1 MAEPSLSEVLSAGSS
16 ADPEKGS
23 GTPAVVIDTK
33 PVVNYIG
40 QAAQQRQENDWR
52 KYNLFLNNLK
62 DVYKEAGDIN
72 SMEVASQDRE
82 GLRKKMGDVLQKISE
97 NPRGFFTG
105 GAEMMEVQKGLAD
118 LKGQATESK
127 MNNTYDMAHREF
139 LTRNPQFATP
149 DNMKK
154 VDAYLG
160 QPLGARKSF
169 LLQPQPIL
177 DFDKLSASI
186 NGIVGKNFSVN
197 GFTGVDQQGNRTA
210 GNQYLLKEKGREYDP
225 NRYLQLVDQSYD
237 YPGEYGIKNRQ
248 AAEQAYSQL
257 PPDVQKAYG
266 SPKQWYTENMMARFK
281 ERDIQDSTLTP
292 NKFAEMSEKQQ
303 FDYAMEAYK
312 EKDREKLAGIKHH
325 LSMSGAPANV
335 NFLIRQYSSVLGNTT
350 GEKAPLHLPEEGKDV
365 KEDVLDVSPDLL
377 KKMALDGSIVIK
389 KGSGKSGETDK
400 LTREPDAL
408 TRTDN
413 GDIRAI
419 YYGRYKQ
426 GDKHPNGKKPGD
438 IITTSDG
445 GDYIENSIVIP
456 KRQMMIFLGKD
467 VIEKKNFPSYIDA
480 ADGAFKSKG
489 NVNSY
494 IDSINKGD
502 EGQEEGGQ
510 NKEGTGN
517 KSVPSSAGKKSYS
530 LNGKKYSVDQI
541 TKAAQ
546 QSGLSVEEYIQ
557 KAGLK

>member
-105 GAEMMEVQKGLAD
+105 GQEMMEVQKGLAE

-139 LTRNPQFATP
+139 LTRNPGWATP

-154 VDAYLG
+154 VDSYLA

-177 DFDKLSASI
+177 DFDKLSTSI

-225 NRYLQLVDQSYD
+225 NRYMQLVDQSYD

-248 AAEQAYSQL
+248 AAEQAFGQL
-257 PPDVQKAYG
+257 PPEVQKAYG
-266 SPKQWYTENMMARFK
+266 DAKNWYTTQMMARFK
-281 ERDIQDSTLTP
+281 EKDIQDTTLTP
-292 NKFAEMSEKQQ
+292 NRFAEMDEKNK
-303 FDYAMEAYK
+303 FSYAMEAYK
-312 EKDREKLAGIKHH
+312 QGNRKRLAAYKHH

-335 NFLIRQYSSVLGNTT
+335 NFLVRQYSSVVGNTT
-350 GEKAPLHLPEEGKDV
+350 GEKKNIHLADGSGNKS
-365 KEDVLDVSPDLL
+365 EDVLDVDPSLL

-400 LTREPDAL
+400 LTREPDVL
-408 TRTDN
+408 TRTAN
-413 GDIRAI
+413 GEVRAV
-419 YYGRYKQ
+419 YYRRYKQ
-426 GDKHPNGKKPGD
+426 GEKTVNGRKPGEVAID
-438 IITTSDG
+438 DKG
-445 GDYIENSIVIP
+445 NEYIENSIVIP
-456 KRQMMIFLGKD
+456 RRQMLIFLGKEA
-467 VIEKKNFPSYIDA
+467 VEKKNLPSYVDA
-480 ADGAFKSKG
+480 ADGVFKNQGDG
-489 NVNSY
+489 NSFM
-494 IDSINKGD
+494 DKINKGD
-502 EGQEEGGQ
+502 DEGQGGADNGGGANTPAPAAKKT
-510 NKEGTGN
+510 NKKTIPGF
-517 KSVPSSAGKKSYS
+517 
-530 LNGKKYSVDQI
+530 
-541 TKAAQ
+541 
-546 QSGLSVEEYIQ
+546 
-557 KAGLK
+557 